1 MEDLSG
7 IITFLRSA
15 ERLKATRR
23 SGWTSTGEQES
34 VAAHTWRL
42 CLMAM
47 VMGDHFP
54 EVNVDRVIRM
64 LVVHDLGEAI
74 HGDIPAPQQVPGAK
88 AADERRDLLELT
100 SPLPPEARENIVA
113 LWDEYEACQTPEAR
127 LAKGLDKL
135 ETIMQHNQG
144 KNPADFDYEF
154 NLDYGRRFTSDD
166 PRLAAL
172 RAVLDQETSA
182 RARSSRRPEADA
194 AGDR

>member
-1 MEDLSG
+1 MARPEPADDYLPLVR
-7 IITFLRSA
+7 FLQRA

-23 SGWTSTGEQES
+23 SGWTTSGEPET

-47 VMGDHFP
+47 VLGDRFP
-54 EVNVDRVIRM
+54 EVSLDRVIRM

-74 HGDIPAPQQVPGAK
+74 HGDIPAPEQAGGGAK
-88 AADERRDLLELT
+88 AADERRDLLELLA
-100 SPLPPEARENIVA
+100 PLPAAGREMIVG
-113 LWDEYEACQTPEAR
+113 LWDEYEACVTPEAR

-144 KNPADFDYEF
+144 HNPAGFDYAF

-172 RAVLDQETSA
+172 RELLDRDTRA
-182 RARSSRRPEADA
+182 RAGESP
-194 AGDR
+194 